1 MNEIRCSV
9 VYDLVTEMIHGN
21 NNLDFASSYKNLKN
35 IDREYFH
42 TIILENKIAPIF
54 IKYTNNKDI
63 SDFICKAFYEKCKIQ
78 LKRYQLQS
86 LQVIN
91 EIHEINGLF
100 EKEGLTCIYLKGI
113 AIQKDYE
120 DISLRPMVDID
131 ILFKKEDLLRAY
143 EVLHKNNFL
152 SLNQKKYL
160 DKNNIDDFCRRFYH
174 IHVITKNNISI
185 ELHHRVTRPNDF
197 KNCPISKS
205 FFEDFKSIDYFHEK
219 INIPSIKNIIIHS
232 LCHFSINSSFKKLLR
247 TLIDIKR
254 ISLNHKICWEEIIL
268 KYDNLKIRK
277 SIALSLELIELNKGN
292 IQDLDKLRILFKE
305 YFPRKEL
312 VQEAQQNLYDIQ
324 SPSSEKIFLNRL
336 KNTKYLTAI
345 AGEMLPSR
353 STLKFRY
360 KISDI
365 GITTYIKYYYER
377 LLKALSVFLILNKD
391 SGSLN
396 RTNDIES
403 WLNKGK

>member
-1 MNEIRCSV
+1 
-9 VYDLVTEMIHGN
+9 MIHGN

-42 TIILENKIAPIF
+42 TIIHENKIAPIF
-54 IKYTNNKDI
+54 IKYINNKGI
-63 SDFICKAFYEKCKIQ
+63 SDFICKAFYEKHKTQ
-78 LKRYQLQS
+78 LKRYQIQS

-91 EIHEINGLF
+91 EIHEINRLF

-152 SLNQKKYL
+152 SLNQEKYL
-160 DKNNIDDFCRRFYH
+160 DKNNINDFCRRFHH

-185 ELHHRVTRPNDF
+185 ELHHRVTKPQDF

-247 TLIDIKR
+247 TLIDIER
-254 ISLNHKICWEEIIL
+254 ISLNHKICWEEIII

-292 IQDLDKLRILFKE
+292 IQDLDKLRILFKK

-324 SPSSEKIFLNRL
+324 SPSSTKIFLNRP
-336 KNTKYLTAI
+336 KNTKYLTKI
-345 AGEMLPSR
+345 VGELLPSR

-377 LLKALSVFLILNKD
+377 LLRVLSVFLILNKD